1 MKIEVVRS
9 TSMQLAHASES
20 VIKSIGLCSVAWYE
34 PTEWE
39 GFLYKITF
47 YNRHAPVNVSVDLIS
62 VSLDCP
68 HVQLNAAGDVVRDDR
83 GRIAIV
89 NSIFFA
95 CPKTSSGMYMMG
107 FNPKE
112 MAQKYINTYLVPTVY
127 YRDDHFVKLIK

>member
-1 MKIEVVRS
+1 MKIEVVKS

-34 PTEWE
+34 PTEWK

-68 HVQLNAAGDVVRDDR
+68 HVRLHVGDVVRDDS

-89 NSIFFA
+89 NQFLFA
-95 CPKTSSGMYMMG
+95 CPKTSSGTYMMG

-112 MAQKYINTYLVPTVY
+112 MAQRYINTYLTPTVY
-127 YRDDHFVKLIK
+127 ASDDYFVKLIK